1 MEGFSGLMMVTRLCK
16 WCVVLGRNEFAVPK
30 VDPRHVSLPS
40 REVSF
45 WFDSVL
51 GQVDAVWYTP
61 STLTGKPFGKR

>member
-1 MEGFSGLMMVTRLCK
+1 MVTRLCK

-45 WFDSVL
+45 RFDSVL